1 MTDRGPPRLKMARLN
16 VDLLVL
22 ASAMIPVDPP
32 GLVIRDGYV
41 AVEGGR
47 IVSVGRRSSMPP
59 VSAEEVVEGRG
70 MVALPGLVNA
80 HTHVAMTLLRGLA
93 SDRPL
98 DEWLREIWRVEAR
111 MGPEDV
117 LDGAR
122 LGILEMLL
130 SGTTTF
136 SDMYFHEDS
145 VARAALESGVRAVL
159 SYGMIDAPGWERD
172 PDKTVK
178 ELREAERF
186 IEEWHMAGGGRI
198 KTAVGP
204 HAPYTCSEE
213 LLRASAELA
222 RSRGLRLHIHLSET
236 RREVEELSERAGERP
251 PSYLN
256 SLGVLGPNVLA
267 AHGVWLDREEISLLA
282 SKGASV
288 VHCPASNLKL
298 ASGIAP
304 IADMLREGVNVALGT
319 DGPASNDSLDMFRE
333 MRLAALLQRGS
344 RLDSRAL
351 TSWDVLRMATV
362 NGARAL
368 GLVDEIGTLEAG
380 KRADLILVDLR
391 KPHLSTHR
399 DPVSAL
405 VFSATGDDVDTVII
419 DGRVIVRA
427 RRVMTM
433 DAREVVERASR
444 AAARL
449 ASG

>member
-1 MTDRGPPRLKMARLN
+1 MTDRGPPRLKMTRLN

-22 ASAMIPVDPP
+22 ASAVIPVDPP

-47 IVSVGRRSSMPP
+47 IVSIGRRSSMPP
-59 VSAEEVVEGRG
+59 VSAGEVVEGRG

-98 DEWLREIWRVEAR
+98 DEWLREIWRVEAK
-111 MGPEDV
+111 MGPEEV

-172 PDKTVK
+172 PDRTVK

-186 IEEWHMAGGGRI
+186 IEDWHMAGAGRI
-198 KTAVGP
+198 RAAVGP

-236 RREVEELSERAGERP
+236 RREVEELREIAGEGP
-251 PSYLN
+251 PSYLD

-304 IADMLREGVNVALGT
+304 VADMLREGVNVALGT

-344 RLDSRAL
+344 RLDPRAL

-368 GLVDEIGTLEAG
+368 GLADEIGTLEAG

-399 DPVSAL
+399 DPVPAL

-419 DGRVIVRA
+419 EGRVIVRA

-433 DAREVVERASR
+433 DAEEVVERASR
-444 AAARL
+444 AATRL

>member
-1 MTDRGPPRLKMARLN
+1 MTELGRAGEMTRLK

-22 ASAMIPVDPP
+22 TSALIPMDPP

-59 VSAEEVVEGRG
+59 ISAEEVVEGRG
-70 MVALPGLVNA
+70 MVALPGLINA

-93 SDRPL
+93 PDRPL
-98 DEWLREIWRVEAR
+98 DEWLREVWRAEAR
-111 MGPEDV
+111 IGPDEV
-117 LDGAR
+117 LAGAR
-122 LGILEMLL
+122 LGIMEMLL

-136 SDMYFHEDS
+136 SDMYFHEES
-145 VARAALESGVRAVL
+145 VARAALESGIRAVL

-172 PDKTVK
+172 PDKTDR
-178 ELREAERF
+178 ELREASRF
-186 IEEWHMAGGGRI
+186 IEEWHMAADGRI
-198 KTAVGP
+198 RAAVGP
-204 HAPYTCSEE
+204 HAPYTCSED
-213 LLRASAELA
+213 LLRASADLA

-236 RREVEELSERAGERP
+236 RREVKEVVERVGRRP

-256 SLGVLGPNVLA
+256 SLGLLGPNVLA

-282 SKGASV
+282 SRGVSV

-304 IADMLREGVNVALGT
+304 VVEMLREGVNVALGT

-333 MRLAALLQRGS
+333 MRLAALLQRGA

-351 TSWDVLRMATV
+351 TSWDALRMATV

-368 GLVDEIGTLEAG
+368 GLDGEIGTLETG
-380 KRADLILVDLR
+380 KRADVILVNLR
-391 KPHLSTHR
+391 RPHLSTHS
-399 DPVSAL
+399 DLASAL
-405 VFSATGDDVDTVII
+405 VFSATGSDVDTVIV
-419 DGRVIVRA
+419 DGRVVVRA
-427 RRVMTM
+427 GRVTTM
-433 DAREVVERASR
+433 DESQVVEGASE
-444 AAARL
+444 AASKL
-449 ASG
+449 ISQS